1 GDIMKNVVET
11 KEQLIERR
19 GYLKVPGQFRKEFG
33 SPKHYPNPDAKI
45 EKDGTTTRLIFEFD
59 TNDLNKA
66 KRGE

>member
-1 GDIMKNVVET
+1 MNNVVKT

-19 GYLKVPGQFRKEFG
+19 GYLKVPGQFRREFG

-45 EKDGTTTRLIFEFD
+45 EKDGATTRLTFEWD
-59 TNDLNKA
+59 TNALNEA